1 MQRNQYTFY
10 RSFWESIQDMPTKTE
25 KLQAYETLTEYALTQ
40 KEPDLKSLKP
50 SVSMLFRM
58 VRPVMDTAHKRAE
71 MLRTANK
78 SDPIM

>member
-1 MQRNQYTFY
+1 
-10 RSFWESIQDMPTKTE
+10 MPTKTE

-58 VRPVMDTAHKRAE
+58 VRPVLDTAHKRAE
-71 MLRTANK
+71 TLYTANN
-78 SDPIM
+78 SGTIL